1 MDREPVPKKPR
12 VGREDNNGLQSS
24 VTLCHSGP
32 SNEMW
37 YQESLKAPE
46 AFWDQL
52 AKDRLEWIKPYDK
65 VMDVDMNSG
74 DIKWFINGV
83 LNVTGKEVVFCCII
97 A

>member
-1 MDREPVPKKPR
+1 MGVISEPFFGKK
-12 VGREDNNGLQSS
+12 
-24 VTLCHSGP
+24 HSP

-83 LNVTGKEVVFCCII
+83 LNVTGKSLVFRFINYII